1 MSYFTALSRLCKY
14 NDYERIINFRIQVFE
29 LMKGLI
35 EVEEIKMHSKRLI
48 KHLINFDY
56 LSFMRFLKD
65 ILANND
71 LAPILF
77 DFYDESWE
85 TIDDMFSY
93 VPYQLLGYYGQYDAY
108 ISIDDLEGMTE
119 HERVMAMLFMSDEF
133 VLHEENYDK
142 DKYYTYLAQI
152 QDETAKKKITRLIDD
167 KAELNKVYEYF
178 CQDYANEQYKK
189 DDFTERFYYLFQ
201 RVVRDTGFGLI
212 DMCPEE
218 LDQCYSGWDELPSVI
233 NTYKEYKEKEKK
245 HNQFIKNLQTNKKLS
260 KRFYQFLF
268 DEVIPRYKE

>member
-77 DFYDESWE
+77 DLYDESWE

-167 KAELNKVYEYF
+167 KAKLNKVYEYF

>member
-77 DFYDESWE
+77 DLYDESWE

-212 DMCPEE
+212 DMYPEE

>member
-77 DFYDESWE
+77 DLYDESWE

-142 DKYYTYLAQI
+142 DRYYTYLAQI
-152 QDETAKKKITRLIDD
+152 QDETAKKKITKLIDD

-178 CQDYANEQYKK
+178 CQDYENEQYKK
-189 DDFTERFYYLFQ
+189 DNFTERFYYLFQ
-201 RVVRDTGFGLI
+201 RIVRNTGFGLI

>member
-56 LSFMRFLKD
+56 LSFMRFLED

-77 DFYDESWE
+77 DLYDESWA

-93 VPYQLLGYYGQYDAY
+93 VPYRLLGYYGQYDAY
-108 ISIDDLEGMTE
+108 ISIDDLEKMTE
-119 HERVMAMLFMSDEF
+119 HERVMAMLFMSDNF
-133 VLHEENYDK
+133 VLHKENYDK